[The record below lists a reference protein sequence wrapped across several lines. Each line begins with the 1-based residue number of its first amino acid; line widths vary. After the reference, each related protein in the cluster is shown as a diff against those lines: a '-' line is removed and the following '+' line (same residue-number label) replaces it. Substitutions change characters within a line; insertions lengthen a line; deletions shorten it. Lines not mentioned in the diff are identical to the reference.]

1 MRKKRTEL
9 LRKCNKPHSLKLKCR
24 SRKEFLA
31 QLFQLLR
38 RRQSLKRSKSCWETE
53 TCRPNKVVLYTTNVT
68 GTDRTKTTKHEL
80 KLMNILGL
88 NIEILI
94 LIGLCDTDNKMLSF
108 RWMKT
113 LSCVWL
119 VTIQLITY
127 HFTVLLTRYRAHQW
141 TQTGSVLWLQTD
153 SHISSS
159 SWWFFLSAQFFV
171 TRKLFSFPPG
181 FFYLKRC

>member
-1 MRKKRTEL
+1 
-9 LRKCNKPHSLKLKCR
+9 
-24 SRKEFLA
+24 
-31 QLFQLLR
+31 
-38 RRQSLKRSKSCWETE
+38 
-53 TCRPNKVVLYTTNVT
+53 
-68 GTDRTKTTKHEL
+68 
-80 KLMNILGL
+80 MNILGL

-94 LIGLCDTDNKMLSF
+94 IIGLCDTDNKMLSF

-119 VTIQLITY
+119 VTIELITY

-141 TQTGSVLWLQTD
+141 TQTGSVLWMQTD

-171 TRKLFSFPPG
+171 TRKLFPLDSFIWSVVRQECVQWFRAAGSGSAAPCSGLTGPSG
-181 FFYLKRC
+181 AAVVLKPLSTSGK